1 MTADDNH
8 YVLKRDHLMQAIEMQ
23 LFQKQKSFSDIFF
36 AFLKSKLNFKHFPK
50 KDDPHS

>member
-1 MTADDNH
+1 
-8 YVLKRDHLMQAIEMQ
+8 MQAIEMQ